1 MSIEKVMRRVPRQQR
16 SQRRV
21 EIILNAAAE
30 LVSEM
35 GYEAMT
41 TSLIAERAETSI
53 GSLYQFF
60 PNKDA
65 VLQALAKRYLGD
77 MRLLTSRLFTPD
89 VEYVPL
95 PVLVDRTINALVEF
109 ENTHPGFTLI
119 FNSAGIS
126 EDLKAAADSITEA
139 MITDFERVIAL
150 KAPAIQVTDR
160 RSSAQIAMSI
170 IKGVLPLTMTKHSE
184 QRDRVIIEFK
194 RALLAYLTAL
204 TDATH

>member
-41 TSLIAERAETSI
+41 TSLIAERADTSI

-126 EDLKAAADSITEA
+126 EDLKAAADSITDA

-150 KAPAIQVTDR
+150 KAPVIQVSDR

-204 TDATH
+204 TDAAH

>member
-21 EIILNAAAE
+21 EVILNAAAE

-41 TSLIAERAETSI
+41 TSLIAERADTSI

-139 MITDFERVIAL
+139 MITDFERVISL
-150 KAPAIQVTDR
+150 KAPSIHGNDR
-160 RSSAQIAMSI
+160 RSAAQIAMSI
-170 IKGVLPLTMTKHSE
+170 IKGVLPLTMIKNSE

-194 RALLAYLTAL
+194 RALLSYLSAL
-204 TDATH
+204 TDAT